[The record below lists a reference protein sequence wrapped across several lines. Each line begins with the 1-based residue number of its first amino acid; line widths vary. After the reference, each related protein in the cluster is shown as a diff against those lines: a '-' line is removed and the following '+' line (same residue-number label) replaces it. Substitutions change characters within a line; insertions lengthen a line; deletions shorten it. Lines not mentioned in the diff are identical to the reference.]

1 MGVSEDQ
8 EIVLADHNEVGPHQ
22 VFFEDLEM
30 YYCENE
36 RLNKDNVHSRAP
48 HPPHQN
54 QFCSMTF

>member
-30 YYCENE
+30 YYLWE
-36 RLNKDNVHSRAP
+36 REIE
-48 HPPHQN
+48 
-54 QFCSMTF
+54 